1 MKKDTGKKEWKK
13 ETYIKLVQ
21 KKKKIFLFH
30 INSSSSN

>member
-21 KKKKIFLFH
+21 KKKKKISISYKPKF
-30 INSSSSN
+30 